1 MPLASSSSAL
11 HLIRYFF
18 YVYRSVGRQ
27 CTRLL
32 YMLQGQTSQLTM
44 AAAAASEL
52 VGSERDRKWRN
63 QRKWKSNRKNSICN
77 CARES
82 GKFEMDFAIFA
93 RWMHT
98 VALSRAALESNEPA
112 ARGEKSKFNVKSNL
126 LFADALNHRR
136 RWGAADGGEGAA
148 KKNHCWI
155 WISSRFPLHASN
167 KWFNES
173 TWHSNR
179 TGSHRLLSS
188 LLCWKATSIL

>member
-1 MPLASSSSAL
+1 
-11 HLIRYFF
+11 
-18 YVYRSVGRQ
+18 
-27 CTRLL
+27 
-32 YMLQGQTSQLTM
+32 MLQGQISQLTM

-98 VALSRAALESNEPA
+98 AAWSRAELESNEPA
-112 ARGEKSKFNVKSNL
+112 SAKRKIKIQCEVEFAICRCFKPPSTMRSSRRRRAKKKSLLNLNFIEISSSCSKQMIRRVYLTFKSLRIPSTSL
-126 LFADALNHRR
+126 LF
-136 RWGAADGGEGAA
+136 
-148 KKNHCWI
+148 
-155 WISSRFPLHASN
+155 
-167 KWFNES
+167 
-173 TWHSNR
+173 
-179 TGSHRLLSS
+179 S